1 MSWLLRREWMAPL
14 AVLVLVFALLLRL
27 DQQQKAEL
35 ESARRDVALEAGR
48 RAADFATVISST
60 VSSRIGALRT
70 AKLQLTQ
77 VSDSISERT
86 FFMAL
91 DSVTRDLTGL
101 TAISVVRPD
110 GTIQRGNGGWIGT
123 RGVDLARDTV
133 VMAPL
138 RRAMETK
145 QPTASGIVELPVG
158 RRVFVFDPVVS
169 SDSASVRAVVVGELE
184 PSSVLRA
191 ALASRGDEPVGPFA
205 VFSANGVPINTSG
218 RLPSGWT
225 TIEQPVPVADT
236 KWTLQWAYEPAPAG
250 EFSAIRALIWVTG
263 IGTSLAL
270 AAFLFFL
277 QRALRRQRDEIG
289 RREAAERDAR
299 ELAEQLA
306 TRAAELQRAE
316 AVARGREAEARE
328 LANQLRSAQRAA
340 QRLST
345 SLDPEDVVELFLGGV
360 GEIVDAD
367 VASLYTFDE
376 EGETLIGRKRLVFHD
391 VGAVA
396 ERLRAE
402 DVTQVRAPV
411 AMLPGLAEAVATGEP
426 YITGPGAGAASATV
440 TVTGEP
446 VPSSLTIP
454 LLVRGHV
461 VGVASWEVYREVPAF
476 SPGIIAFAQALGT
489 TAAAALH
496 TAELF
501 ASLESARADAQRE
514 ALRFAALLDQMADG
528 VVVVDAAGRVER
540 TNHAAGELLGIGLES
555 VPLEEWPSRYGLVT
569 VDGRPLPA
577 TDLPLY
583 RALRGERVRRMDFV
597 VRSPWGDDR
606 QLSGSAAPIITA
618 SGGAAG
624 AALVFRDVSD
634 ERQYAEMLRHT
645 NRQLRE
651 QAEVLEQ
658 VNRELREATEAKDQF
673 LAVMSHELR
682 TPINAVIGYSDL
694 LDLEVKGRLNDDQ
707 KGMVNRV
714 RETSKHLLGLI
725 NQVLD
730 LAKIG
735 SGQLDVVLCEV
746 DLRALVERCI
756 PQVAPLATQ
765 KGITVVV
772 EDAPDGGARVIG
784 DETRLTQIVLNLLS
798 NAVKFTT
805 HGEVR
810 VGFARVGE
818 MLEASVRDTGPGI
831 APEQQHRIFEEFYQV
846 ESELTRT
853 VGGTGLGLPI
863 ARRLARLMGGDVRV
877 ESKLGSGSDF
887 ILEVPAASAPKGA
900 EPGREGPA
908 AVLVLAG
915 DPAAL
920 ARLEAESDER
930 VRIFGSCDPARLV
943 TMARRDLPQVIT
955 LDLAAPDHAAWRAM
969 AALRKD
975 PGTDGIPTLLVV
987 SEEERPGEALDLGV
1001 FTVMGKPISLE
1012 RVASAV
1018 ESASGHL
1025 AGASVLVADDDAD
1038 LRRIV
1043 GEALAAA
1050 GCAVRAAADGAEALE
1065 ALAIAPVDVALF
1077 DLQMPGL
1084 DGLRTVARLRAEEA
1098 GRRLPA
1104 ILLVGSELSP
1114 ADLGELERA
1123 VAATREV
1130 GMAPRP
1136 LGDLL
1141 REAGGEVEGEV
1152 EMAAGAADYPPK
1164 ISSTTS

>member
-1 MSWLLRREWMAPL
+1 MSWLLRREWVAPL

-27 DQQQKAEL
+27 DQQQRAEL
-35 ESARRDVALEAGR
+35 DSARKDVALEAER
-48 RAADFATVISST
+48 RAADLSTVISGT
-60 VSSRIGALRT
+60 VSSRISALRT

-77 VSDSISERT
+77 VSDSISQET

-101 TAISVVRPD
+101 SAISVVRAD

-123 RGVDLARDTV
+123 RGVDLERDTV
-133 VMAPL
+133 VMAPF

-145 QPTASGIVELPVG
+145 LPTASGVVELPVG

-169 SDSASVRAVVVGELE
+169 SDSSSVKAVVVGELE
-184 PSSVLRA
+184 PTSVLRA
-191 ALASRGDEPVGPFA
+191 ALASRGDDPVGLFA
-205 VFSANGVPINTSG
+205 VFAANGVAINTSG
-218 RLPSGWT
+218 RLPPGWP
-225 TIEQPVPVADT
+225 TIDQPVPVADT
-236 KWTLQWAYEPAPAG
+236 NWTLRWAYEPAAAG
-250 EFSAIRALIWVTG
+250 GFNAIRALIWATG
-263 IGTSLAL
+263 IGTGLAL
-270 AAFLFFL
+270 AAFLFVL

-376 EGETLIGRKRLVFHD
+376 EGETLIGRKRLVFRE
-391 VGAVA
+391 VGAVT

-426 YITGPGAGAASATV
+426 YITGPAEGAGAATA
-440 TVTGEP
+440 TGEP

-461 VGVASWEVYREVPAF
+461 VGVASWDVYREVRAF

-501 ASLESARADAQRE
+501 ASLESARSDAQRE

-583 RALRGERVRRMDFV
+583 RSLRGERVRRMDFV

-651 QAEVLEQ
+651 QAEVLER
-658 VNRELREATEAKDQF
+658 VNRELRDATEAKDQF

-746 DLRALVERCI
+746 DLHALAERCI
-756 PQVAPLATQ
+756 PQVSPLAAQ
-765 KGITVVV
+765 KGIMLTV
-772 EDAPDGGARVIG
+772 EDPPDGAARVIG
-784 DETRLTQIVLNLLS
+784 DETRLAQILLNLLS

-805 HGEVR
+805 QGEVR
-810 VGFARVGE
+810 VRFTRVGE

-831 APEQQHRIFEEFYQV
+831 AAEQQHRIFEEFYQV

-877 ESKLGSGSDF
+877 ESEPGDGAEF
-887 ILEVPAASAPKGA
+887 ILEVPAASVQKGA

-908 AVLVLAG
+908 AVLVLAS

-920 ARLEAESDER
+920 AQLEAESDER

-943 TMARRDLPQVIT
+943 TMARRESPQIVA

-975 PGTDGIPTLLVV
+975 PHTDGIPTLLVV
-987 SEEERPGEALDLGV
+987 SDEERPGEALDLGV

-1012 RVASAV
+1012 RVANAV
-1018 ESASGHL
+1018 QSASGHL
-1025 AGASVLVADDDAD
+1025 AGASVMVADDDAD

-1065 ALAIAPVDVALF
+1065 ALGIAPVDVAMF

-1084 DGLRTVARLRAEEA
+1084 DGLRTVARLRAEE
-1098 GRRLPA
+1098 GWQHLPA

-1114 ADLGELERA
+1114 DDLAELERA

-1130 GMAPRP
+1130 GMTPRP
-1136 LGDLL
+1136 LGDVL
-1141 REAGGEVEGEV
+1141 REAGGEVESEV
-1152 EMAAGAADYPPK
+1152 ELAAGAADYPPK